1 MKCLDVGRIGVAA
14 QSLGVAQ
21 ACLDEAV
28 KYAKE
33 RKQFGKY
40 LYEHQGIAFM
50 IADMATKVKA
60 ARELV
65 YDAAVTK
72 DNGGNSTLASS
83 MAKYYASEI
92 CNEVAAKSLQIH
104 GGYGF
109 VRGFKIERLY
119 RDCRV
124 FTIYEGTSQIQ
135 QMVIAGQIV
144 GK

>member
-72 DNGGNSTLASS
+72 DNGGNSTLAVPWQSITRRRS
-83 MAKYYASEI
+83 AM
-92 CNEVAAKSLQIH
+92 
-104 GGYGF
+104 
-109 VRGFKIERLY
+109 R
-119 RDCRV
+119 
-124 FTIYEGTSQIQ
+124 
-135 QMVIAGQIV
+135 
-144 GK
+144 